1 MAGIVAQALLAIQ
14 ANAPPGRL
22 AAELE
27 AGADFHYVVHQAS
40 GMVAAQLEVNV
51 GQALIRL
58 RAYAF
63 AGDRSVDEVA
73 KDIVARRIRFNPDS
87 LEKDAVT

>member
-1 MAGIVAQALLAIQ
+1 MADIVAQALLAIQ
-14 ANAPPGRL
+14 ANAPPGKL

-40 GMVAAQLEVNV
+40 GMVAVQLDVNV
-51 GQALIRL
+51 GEALIRL

-63 AGDRSVDEVA
+63 GHDRPLAEVA
-73 KDIVARRIRFNPDS
+73 KDIVARRLRFDRDS
-87 LEKDAVT
+87 GEKEATS